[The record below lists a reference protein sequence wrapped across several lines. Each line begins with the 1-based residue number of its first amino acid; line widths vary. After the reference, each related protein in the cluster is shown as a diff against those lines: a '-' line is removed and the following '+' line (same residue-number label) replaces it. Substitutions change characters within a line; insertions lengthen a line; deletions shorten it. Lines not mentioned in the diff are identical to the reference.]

1 MPTIP
6 ELLDE
11 SEKNIKKLVSEIES
25 IKSFREL
32 NQTTVESL
40 ESVCDTLEKVS
51 VRIEPFKTVRIYLL
65 LSVLSI
71 ASILNIIFLVV
82 NFIFLLKHF

>member
-40 ESVCDTLEKVS
+40 VS
-51 VRIEPFKTVRIYLL
+51 VSKALEETSKAIEPYKKRNLRLLFTILTVSIIINTLFL
-65 LSVLSI
+65 IANLIVL
-71 ASILNIIFLVV
+71 
-82 NFIFLLKHF
+82 FIR